1 MTIHELSRLLA
12 NLIREATVVA
22 YNADGTVIVQS
33 GGLVSQPLRFFQP
46 AAGTINTHR
55 PLSVGENCLV
65 FSPSGE
71 FGNGYVFGGL
81 PTGNAPSPSYS
92 PDQHITHY
100 PDGVVIAYNLSSKT
114 LTAKGIATADIEA
127 SDQIK
132 LKAPKI
138 ILDGIVEATKAVNA
152 GGVINANAGLAAADS
167 SGSGA
172 VVEISVPVK
181 FKNTVTS
188 EEVIQDGHGHLA
200 PAGGGMTGE
209 PQ

>member
-1 MTIHELSRLLA
+1 MTLHELSRLLA

-46 AAGTINTHR
+46 AAGSINTHR

-71 FGNGYVFGGL
+71 FGNGYVLGGL

-100 PDGVVIAYNLSSKT
+100 PDGVVIAYDLESKT
-114 LTAKGIATADIEA
+114 LTAKGIAAADIEA
-127 SDQIK
+127 SNQIK
-132 LKAPKI
+132 LSAPKI
-138 ILDGIVEATKAVNA
+138 ILDGIVEATKTVNA
-152 GGVINANAGLAAADS
+152 GGVINANAGLAATD

-181 FKNTVTS
+181 FNNTVTS
-188 EEVIQDGHGHLA
+188 DQVIQDGHGHIA

>member
-12 NLIREATVVA
+12 NLIREATVKA
-22 YNADGTVIVQS
+22 YNADGTVIVES

-46 AAGTINTHR
+46 SAGAINTHR

-71 FGNGYVFGGL
+71 FGNGYVLGGL

-92 PDQHITHY
+92 SDQHITHY
-100 PDGVVIAYNLSSKT
+100 PDGVVITYNLASKT
-114 LTAKGIATADIEA
+114 LSAKGIAAADIEA
-127 SDQIK
+127 SSQIK
-132 LKAPKI
+132 LAAPLI
-138 ILDGIVEATKAVNA
+138 ILDGIVETTKAVNA
-152 GGVINANAGLAAADS
+152 DGVINANAGLAAAD

-188 EEVIQDGHGHLA
+188 TEVIQDGHGHLA